1 MRIENKLFLP
11 ERNKGLLGLG
21 MEGLEDLTQKINE
34 SIPAENIVSI
44 ETVNKDNKLA
54 GLRVWYRK

>member
-1 MRIENKLFLP
+1 MRLENKLFLP
-11 ERNKGLLGLG
+11 ERNKGILRLA
-21 MEGLEDLTQKINE
+21 MENLEDLTQKINE

-44 ETVNKDNKLA
+44 ETVSKDNKLA

>member
-1 MRIENKLFLP
+1 MKLENKLFLP
-11 ERNKGLLGLG
+11 ERNKGFLRLA
-21 MEGLEDLTQKINE
+21 MESLEDLTQKINE

-44 ETVNKDNKLA
+44 ETVNKENKIA